1 MIKNYLK
8 IAGRNIIKN
17 KLFSIINIM
26 GLAIG
31 LACSMLILLWVQDE
45 LSFDKFHTNHATIYR
60 VLQHMPFTEE
70 TTWAIN
76 QGPLAQ
82 ALEDEVPEVEMAV
95 RTSRIGFQ
103 LKYNDKE
110 FNEGGIIADS
120 SFLEMFTF
128 QLTNGDAK
136 TALSE
141 PMSVVLTESFAS
153 KIFGDEEP
161 LGKMILVYDQFNMVV
176 SGVVE
181 NPPLNSHLDFEFIST
196 MAFAGELGYTIDKW
210 NNSSFVTYVLL
221 DDNAT
226 LSIVNDKVKNILDNK
241 PTLEEG
247 AFLSLQPLDDI
258 HLSSGIDFE
267 SSRTGNK
274 QYVNIFFTSAI
285 FILLI
290 ACINFMNM
298 STAQA
303 MRRAREVGLRKAIGA
318 EKGQLIVQFLFETTI
333 LALFSLFLAII
344 LIEAVIPYFNDFSGK
359 LMAVQYFDGTYILA
373 FIILIVFTSLLAGAY
388 PAFYIS
394 SFLPIKVLKGTN
406 VTSSGNTGFRKFLVV
421 LQFSISIILLIGTV
435 VVYSQVHFMRNKD
448 LGFNKDNLFYLNI
461 SNARQQLD
469 ALKNDLLA
477 NANIQLA
484 AGSSVLSGYNWAN
497 NQWKWEGKNTDLLFR
512 GTTIDYDYFETLGIE
527 MAKGRG
533 FSRDFGSDSSAVIL
547 NEAAIRMMGLEDP
560 IGKEFTQMR
569 DDGQSFKIIGVV
581 KDYNFRS
588 LHSAIEPLQLFLNPS
603 GSNYLWLRLSNNDV
617 DNTISFIESSFK
629 KHDPDH
635 EFQYGFLDQRME
647 NMYQQEARIGSILQA
662 FSVLALIILCLGLY
676 GLLGFTVTQRYR
688 EISIRK
694 VFGASTGII
703 LFLLSK
709 GYFRLM
715 LIAIVIAVPISNYI
729 IQDWLDTF
737 AYSIEISVLTFLLP
751 ALAMILISSIIVIGQ
766 SVKASNTNITEL
778 LRNE

>member
-8 IAGRNIIKN
+8 IAWRNIIKN

-110 FNEGGIIADS
+110 FNEGGIVADS
-120 SFLEMFTF
+120 SFLAMFTF

-161 LGKMILVYDQFNMVV
+161 LGKMILVYDEFNMVV

-210 NNSSFVTYVLL
+210 DNSSFVTYVLL
-221 DDNAT
+221 DDNAS

-247 AFLSLQPLDDI
+247 ALLSLQPLDDI
-258 HLSSGIDFE
+258 HLSSDIDFE

-303 MRRAREVGLRKAIGA
+303 TRRAREVGLRKAIGA
-318 EKGQLIVQFLFETTI
+318 EKRQLVAQFLFETTI
-333 LALFSLFLAII
+333 LAVFSLFLAII

-359 LMAVQYFDGTYILA
+359 LMAVQYFDGTYLLA

-406 VTSSGNTGFRKFLVV
+406 ATSSGNTGFRKFLVV

-477 NANIQLA
+477 NPNIQLA

-512 GTTIDYDYFETLGIE
+512 GTTIDYDYFKTLGIE

-533 FSRDFGSDSSAVIL
+533 FSRDFASDSSAVIL

-560 IGKEFTQMR
+560 IGKDFTQMR

-617 DNTISFIESSFK
+617 ENTISFIESTFK

-647 NMYQQEARIGSILQA
+647 NMYQQEATIGSILQA

>member
-153 KIFGDEEP
+153 KIFGDEDP
-161 LGKMILVYDQFNMVV
+161 LGKMILVYDEFNMVV

-344 LIEAVIPYFNDFSGK
+344 LIEAIIPYFNDFSGK

>member
-153 KIFGDEEP
+153 KIFGDEDP

-477 NANIQLA
+477 NPNIQLA